1 MDDSHQLS
9 ECPLS
14 VHHLPVPAVHLPI
27 YLDSDIYIERGEVNG
42 EGEKGETFTEL
53 QKEFRT
59 FNVLS
64 SLFLKGSLLYGK
76 TSVEIIVAI

>member
-27 YLDSDIYIERGEVNG
+27 YFDSDIYVEHGEVNE
-42 EGEKGETFTEL
+42 EGENGETFTGL

-64 SLFLKGSLLYGK
+64 SLFLKVSLLYGK
-76 TSVEIIVAI
+76 TSV

>member
-1 MDDSHQLS
+1 MGDSHQLF
-9 ECPLS
+9 ECPVS

-27 YLDSDIYIERGEVNG
+27 YLDSDIYVEHGEVNG
-42 EGEKGETFTEL
+42 EGAKGETFTGL

-64 SLFLKGSLLYGK
+64 SLFLKRSLLYGK
-76 TSVEIIVAI
+76 TTV